1 MPAELLTPRM
11 SAPRSAVTAS
21 ASLSTSHGPTIAMMA
36 TTEMVTAATLIAKL
50 SSAGIAR
57 QALLHL
63 LQSAQRF
70 AEMVSTSANISAT
83 MVTASMVTV
92 AMRTATLNSIGLA
105 LADLLMVQTPAQT
118 SVVMATL

>member
-1 MPAELLTPRM
+1 
-11 SAPRSAVTAS
+11 
-21 ASLSTSHGPTIAMMA
+21 MMA